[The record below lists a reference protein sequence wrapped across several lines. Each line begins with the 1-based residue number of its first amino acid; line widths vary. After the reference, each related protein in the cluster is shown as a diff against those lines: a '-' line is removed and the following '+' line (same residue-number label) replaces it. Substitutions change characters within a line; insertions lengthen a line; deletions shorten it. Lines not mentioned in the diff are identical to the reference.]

1 MAFEQYQERL
11 VKDPSGSHSK
21 PKFPDI
27 SFESRPRKRSRRK
40 PTEEV
45 EKSTDRQSE
54 SDASKILRSLEEE
67 GRGKRQE
74 PSKFITST
82 ESPPPSPPSPEKYV
96 TSEAHSRI

>member
-11 VKDPSGSHSK
+11 VKEPSGNHSK
-21 PKFPDI
+21 PRFPEI
-27 SFESRPRKRSRRK
+27 NYEKAKRSRRK
-40 PTEEV
+40 ATEEV

-67 GRGKRQE
+67 GGGKRQE

-96 TSEAHSRI
+96 TSEAHS

>member
-1 MAFEQYQERL
+1 MATEQYQEKL

-27 SFESRPRKRSRRK
+27 SFESRRPTKRSRRK

-45 EKSTDRQSE
+45 EKSTDRRTE
-54 SDASKILRSLEEE
+54 SDASKVLRSLEEE
-67 GRGKRQE
+67 GGGKRQE

-82 ESPPPSPPSPEKYV
+82 ESPPQSPPSPEKYI
-96 TSEAHSRI
+96 TSYAHS